1 MAHLFNNAL
10 ATLYYTSAYF
20 YYDTGD
26 EFGSLCNSD
35 NNGGSIM
42 FEGYF
47 FFLFR
52 SFVLMFYL

>member
-1 MAHLFNNAL
+1 MAHLLNNAL
-10 ATLYYTSAYF
+10 ATLYYISAHF
-20 YYDTGD
+20 YYETGD

-42 FEGYF
+42 SEGYIYIF
-47 FFLFR
+47 FR